1 MEDIITYMQRS
12 QEERQEHLEL
22 DSSCIER
29 GPNKHSI
36 SMECKGLLAH
46 ILDTSMPAGCK
57 IHLCH
62 ACHNPKCSNP
72 KHLYWGTASENCLD
86 KMQNGGKSIWEN
98 TVLKYGEEQARL
110 MQGRSNNKHGRAN
123 KNIPKSKEHKEKI
136 AIAIKN
142 LAS

>member
-1 MEDIITYMQRS
+1 MQRP
-12 QEERQEHLEL
+12 QTERQEHMDL
-22 DSSCIER
+22 DSPCIER
-29 GPNKHSI
+29 GPNKPSI

-46 ILDTSMPAGCK
+46 ILNTSIPVGCK

-72 KHLYWGTASENCLD
+72 EHLYWGTASENCID
-86 KMQNGGKSIWEN
+86 KMQNGGGNIWEN
-98 TVLKYGEEQARL
+98 TVKKYGYKEACARNA
-110 MQGRSNNKHGRAN
+110 RPRNKHGKAN
-123 KNIPKSKEHKEKI
+123 KGIPKSEEHKEKI